1 MNQNVLTVQRLPAS
15 QALVMHLSAWEA
27 ATLEE
32 KRSSFKNQLTNKKL
46 IHACFVGF
54 QVQFIWLNQ
63 IEFTREVGVNILK
76 SPGTWGRCSCRSDNR
91 RHHHHHQHHHHHH
104 HQHHHHHYHRHH
116 HHLELEVDVPAGRTI
131 GGIIIIIN
139 IIITTTTIISIVI
152 IIAIITWNLR
162 SMFLPVGQSEARLAG
177 LAHEARESPRFESA
191 ILNF

>member
-63 IEFTREVGVNILK
+63 IEFTRE
-76 SPGTWGRCSCRSDNR
+76 
-91 RHHHHHQHHHHHH
+91 HHHHHH